1 MAPFLLGHSKREGQ
15 RVAAYAAV
23 SRSSGLCSLEINDD
37 SHDLFFAQR
46 RVAWRSLAKATLA
59 DGERVIDARR
69 EP

>member
-1 MAPFLLGHSKREGQ
+1 M
-15 RVAAYAAV
+15 
-23 SRSSGLCSLEINDD
+23 EINDD

-59 DGERVIDARR
+59 EGERVFNARR